1 MNPLQALED
10 EYVVPP
16 YQRYYDALCSLR
28 YPNVDT
34 MQELAQKMNDESD
47 ELYVLVELQPPVGV
61 AWTKLFVT

>member
-1 MNPLQALED
+1 
-10 EYVVPP
+10 
-16 YQRYYDALCSLR
+16 
-28 YPNVDT
+28 